1 MASIWEGIALV
12 VLRVLT
18 FIYFVVRFHE
28 ICLHTSSHRYS
39 WFRFEQMVQHHNHC
53 DLLTPPPSLSLT
65 AHPCSVALHTH
76 KLVLMSKGSQ
86 GVTAPVCNLT
96 VVLEAEWEKQVFQV
110 SLSYIVSLRQDW
122 VRWKD
127 HLMRHLRLFPPLCLL
142 KKMAVTSQVV
152 HDWWVCKTVRMQV
165 AGT

>member
-1 MASIWEGIALV
+1 MASIWKGIASV

-39 WFRFEQMVQHHNHC
+39 WF
-53 DLLTPPPSLSLT
+53 SLSRWCSLITTVISWLLLPCLT

-96 VVLEAEWEKQVFQV
+96 VVLEAEWEKRVFQV

-122 VRWKD
+122 VLWKD